1 MRVKGFQFTLVP
13 KPFTNPPPQMYRTAE
28 QASKGMAK
36 DRVIGALWHISD
48 VNFIDSES
56 SWNPGQTLY
65 NE

>member
-1 MRVKGFQFTLVP
+1 
-13 KPFTNPPPQMYRTAE
+13 MYRTAE

-48 VNFIDSES
+48 ANFIDSES
-56 SWNPGQTLY
+56 ARQLSWNPGQTLY